1 MKRFYSFL
9 VLLNYFNLQSSPQV
23 GFNNNGY
30 INSTGSLY
38 PYNYRSIAID
48 KNNKIIVVGQTDRS
62 MPYGGLI
69 ARYNQDGTLD
79 ATFNPYSIN
88 GGPGYIN
95 QETAM
100 YSAIYYSAVIDNQ
113 GRIIVAGEAQTPI
126 PDQLTTI
133 QKQLLARY
141 LPTGVLDQTF
151 GNSAQTP
158 GYTNENGG
166 VFYGCALDAQGKI
179 ILVGQGSLGTGVVVR
194 YSQDGIFEN
203 TTFSQNGFNSFQY
216 NSVVI
221 DNQGRI
227 IAVGKTPF
235 DPNRNMVTDGLI
247 VRFNS
252 NGTLDTNFN
261 NTGFIDTGNGT
272 NSGEYFSVV
281 IDKQNKIILAGT
293 TQPDPDNSHNKYG
306 LIVRLNDN
314 GSLDTTFNQTG
325 FINTENGIKA
335 NDYYSVAIDNQN
347 KIIAAGRTYG
357 SQSDNYAQY
366 GLIVRFNHNG
376 TLDTTFNGTGFINT
390 NNVSE
395 SFTYYGLAIDNQ
407 HKIIAAGYTRNSKG
421 LIARFLVNGSFD
433 SSSNWNSSNFREIAQ
448 INNIALGM
456 LSK

>member
-30 INSTGSLY
+30 INLTGSLY

-48 KNNKIIVVGQTDRS
+48 QNNKIIVVGQTNRS
-62 MPYGGLI
+62 NLYSGLI

-79 ATFNPYSIN
+79 TTFNPHSIN

-95 QETAM
+95 QETDM
-100 YSAIYYSAVIDNQ
+100 YSAIYYSAVIDDQ

-126 PDQLTTI
+126 PNQLVTA
-133 QKQLLARY
+133 QKQLIARY

-151 GNSAQTP
+151 GDSVQTP
-158 GYTNENGG
+158 GYTNLNSG

-194 YSQDGIFEN
+194 YSKDGILEN
-203 TTFSQNGFNSFQY
+203 TTFSQNGFSSLQY
-216 NSVVI
+216 NSVAV

-235 DPNRNMVTDGLI
+235 DLNRNMVTDGLI

-261 NTGFIDTGNGT
+261 NTGFINAGNDT
-272 NSGEYFSVV
+272 NSSEYFSVV

-293 TQPDPDNSHNKYG
+293 TQPDPNNNNNRYG

-347 KIIAAGRTYG
+347 KIIAAGRTA
-357 SQSDNYAQY
+357 DVNLVQY

-376 TLDTTFNGTGFINT
+376 TLDTTLNGTGFINT
-390 NNVSE
+390 NNASN
-395 SFTYYGLAIDNQ
+395 SSTYYGLAIDDQN
-407 HKIIAAGYTRNSKG
+407 KIIAVGYTSNSKG
-421 LIARFLVNGSFD
+421 LIARFLANGSFD
-433 SSSNWNSSNFREIAQ
+433 SGSNWNAQNFREIAM
-448 INNIALGM
+448 INNISIGM